1 MTIPVPV
8 EPLVG
13 VLDRSEPGGG
23 QPQIRSLAIG
33 IEVVS
38 RRVPFDD
45 FAEDRGRPGGL
56 QRGERLLDLGWS
68 ISSIVR

>member
-13 VLDRSEPGGG
+13 VLDRLEPGGG
-23 QPQIRSLAIG
+23 QPQSRLLAFG

-38 RRVPFDD
+38 RRVSLDD
-45 FAEDRGRPGGL
+45 FAEAAGDSALNVVNASSIWAR
-56 QRGERLLDLGWS
+56 S